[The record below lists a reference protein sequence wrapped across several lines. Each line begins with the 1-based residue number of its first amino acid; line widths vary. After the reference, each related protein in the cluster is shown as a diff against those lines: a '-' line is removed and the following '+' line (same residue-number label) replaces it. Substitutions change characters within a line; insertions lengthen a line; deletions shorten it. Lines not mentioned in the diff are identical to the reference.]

1 MLRKKFTCVICDH
14 QFEGAPDPSGRVQCV
29 SCYTTFTPR

>member
-1 MLRKKFTCVICDH
+1 MRKKYSCVICDH
-14 QFEGAPDPSGRVQCV
+14 EFEAALDASGRVQCA

>member
-1 MLRKKFTCVICDH
+1 VICDH
-14 QFEGAPDPSGRVQCV
+14 AFNAALDPSGRVQCP